1 MYGKSCFCRSHGVD
15 TAVVQV
21 QTRTTIVPRVPR
33 RKSFSLE
40 PLIETMIGEQG
51 ADFDLV
57 RPRALFDFIGY
68 MRFPRKRNA
77 IRDASSLCAAKYV
90 CEFVSRDERG
100 RTLTRLEQCELL
112 MKFANPVSL
121 IDLCLSERIFDFHF
135 EDFHDQ
141 GFTRTVADIVRF
153 LISYDPGNTRFRD
166 QASVKKAHFFFAN
179 TRGFAKNQD
188 LSWRRFSTIW
198 GEFKGVAAFIYVNE
212 YHFKRRMIFD
222 PAPPDFFDRIQLL
235 LADRTGLLRFFRQS
249 LFVSNELVRRLDKRT
264 WGSHDIPRFPQSL
277 TPLAVANA
285 PIDQESMRIMGE
297 YGQI

>member
-15 TAVVQV
+15 TTVVQV
-21 QTRTTIVPRVPR
+21 QTRTTIVPRAPR
-33 RKSFSLE
+33 RKSFSLD
-40 PLIETMIGEQG
+40 PLIEALIGDQDVDR
-51 ADFDLV
+51 DFV
-57 RPRALFDFIGY
+57 RARALFDFVSY
-68 MRFPRKRNA
+68 MRFPRMPNGV
-77 IRDASSLCAAKYV
+77 RDASSLYTAKYV
-90 CEFVSRDERG
+90 CEFVSRDEWG
-100 RTLTRLEQCELL
+100 RSLTGIEQSELL

-121 IDLCLSERIFDFHF
+121 IDLCLSERIYDFHF
-135 EDFHDQ
+135 IDFGDE
-141 GFTRTVADIVRF
+141 GFLRHVADIVRF

-222 PAPPDFFDRIQLL
+222 PASPDFFDRIQLL

-264 WGSHDIPRFPQSL
+264 WGTHDIPRFPQSL
-277 TPLAVANA
+277 TPSRSQMLRLTKN
-285 PIDQESMRIMGE
+285 RCR
-297 YGQI
+297 